1 MSHHSFVHS
10 ISLKRNSFVVIKNRI
25 LPWYF
30 YCFKIFYAA
39 YLLTPIYSR
48 SWHEFAQKM
57 LKIFDA
63 L

>member
-1 MSHHSFVHS
+1 MSHRSFVHS
-10 ISLKRNSFVVIKNRI
+10 ISLKRNSFFDLKQNFALVFFIVLKS
-25 LPWYF
+25 
-30 YCFKIFYAA
+30 CAT

-57 LKIFDA
+57 LKIFGA